1 MSKTKQIVTSLIFH
15 IAIGITVWF
24 LIFNAITSLIGYY
37 SFNNSYKEEYKE
49 SAFRTAELSA
59 AVVNGDYIDEYL
71 SFAGKGTVTDQNGN
85 DYFDINSFTPNDE
98 YGEAYKDQWTR
109 LDILSHKL
117 DVNLVYVIAID
128 TTDYASFK
136 SVINCPNSDKVPYK
150 PWTIGHTEKTNE
162 QYTEIYKK
170 MYAGTLDEAYVMR
183 TKNLNGSVPHVT
195 ALLPIKNSAGETVAV
210 LCVQRSMEELT
221 TVSKNYLTKTLLSTV
236 GLIIISVIIMILYL
250 RREFITP
257 THKIISEAERFAIA
271 GTINDDFKLGEQT
284 KIREIKQM
292 ADSLKKMEQD
302 TVNYIENLTTVTAER
317 ERIDTEL
324 TLAKRI
330 QANVLPSLFP
340 PFPDRYEF
348 DIFASMTPA
357 KEVGGD
363 FYDFFLIDKNHL
375 GLVMADVSGKGVPA
389 ALFMMA
395 TKNLIKTYALN
406 GGTPSEIL
414 TAVNREI
421 CKSNHDDMF
430 VTVWLGILD
439 LTTGNVTA
447 ANAGH
452 EYPVIKHR
460 NGSFELFKDK
470 HGFVIGG
477 IDTSKYRDYEF
488 KLGLGDSLFLYTDGV
503 PEANNKNLE
512 LFGNERMLKA
522 LNRATDDSP
531 RSILAAVN
539 NAINNFVGDAPA
551 FDDITMMSIK
561 FNAIQNKNSIT
572 THPDMNSVSIV
583 SQFLNNRS
591 EHFELQPKLKNKLQ
605 IAVDEIYSNIMRYST
620 AETATVFCEKQE
632 NSVVLTF
639 IDDGVE
645 YDPTAAKKP
654 DITLSAE
661 DREIGGLG
669 IFMVKNTARSMNY
682 SRENN
687 KNKLTIEYKI

>member
-15 IAIGITVWF
+15 MVIGITVWF
-24 LIFNAITSLIGYY
+24 LIFNAITSVIGYY

-49 SAFRTAELSA
+49 SALRTAELSA

-71 SFAGKGTVTDQNGN
+71 SFTDKGTVTDQDGN
-85 DYFDINSFTPNDE
+85 DYFDINSFTPKDE

-117 DVNLVYVIAID
+117 DVNLVYVIAVD

-150 PWTIGHTEKTNE
+150 AWTIGHTEKTNE
-162 QYTEIYKK
+162 QYTEIYKE
-170 MYAGTLDEAYVMR
+170 MYAGNLDEAYVMR
-183 TKNLNGSVPHVT
+183 TKNLNGSAPHVT
-195 ALLPIKNSAGETVAV
+195 ALLPIENSAGETVAV

-221 TVSKNYLTKTLLSTV
+221 TVSQKYLTKTLLSTV
-236 GLIIISVIIMILYL
+236 GLIIISVVVMILYL
-250 RREFITP
+250 RKEFVTP
-257 THKIISEAERFAIA
+257 THKIIAEAERFANSN
-271 GTINDDFKLGEQT
+271 TINDDFKLGEQT

-292 ADSLKKMEQD
+292 AESLKKMEQD
-302 TVNYIENLTTVTAER
+302 TVNYIDNLTTVTAER

-363 FYDFFLIDKNHL
+363 FYDFFLIDKNRL

-406 GGTPSEIL
+406 DGTPSEIL

-430 VTVWLGILD
+430 VTVWFGILD

-447 ANAGH
+447 SNAGH

-460 NGSFELFKDK
+460 DGSFELFKDK

-477 IDTSKYRDYEF
+477 LDTAKYRDYEF

-503 PEANNKNLE
+503 PEANNKDLE
-512 LFGNERMLKA
+512 LFGIERMLKA
-522 LNRATDDSP
+522 LNSTADDSP
-531 RSILAAVN
+531 RSILATVN
-539 NAINNFVGDAPA
+539 NAINDFVGDAPA

-561 FNAIQNKNSIT
+561 FNAIQNENSIT

-583 SQFLNNRS
+583 SQFLNNRL

-620 AETATVFCEKQE
+620 AKTVTVFCEKQE
-632 NSVVLTF
+632 GSVVLTF

-645 YDPTAAKKP
+645 YDPTAAKEP
-654 DITLSAE
+654 DVTLSAE

-669 IFMVKNTARSMNY
+669 IFMVKNTAQSMNY
-682 SRENN
+682 SREDN
-687 KNKLTIEYKI
+687 KNKLTIVYKI

>member
-1 MSKTKQIVTSLIFH
+1 MSKTKQLVTSLIFH
-15 IAIGITVWF
+15 MVIGITVWF
-24 LIFNAITSLIGYY
+24 LIFNAITSVIGYY

-59 AVVNGDYIDEYL
+59 AVINGDYIDKYL
-71 SFAGKGTVTDQNGN
+71 SFADKGTVTDQNGN

-117 DVNLVYVIAID
+117 DVNLVYVIAVD

-150 PWTIGHTEKTNE
+150 PWAIGHTEKTNE
-162 QYTEIYKK
+162 QYTEIYKE

-183 TKNLNGSVPHVT
+183 TKNLNGSEPHVT
-195 ALLPIKNSAGETVAV
+195 ALLPIENSAGETVAV

-221 TVSKNYLTKTLLSTV
+221 TVSKHYLTKTLLSTV
-236 GLIIISVIIMILYL
+236 GLIIISVVVMILYL
-250 RREFITP
+250 HKEFVKP
-257 THKIISEAERFAIA
+257 THKIIAEAERFAA
-271 GTINDDFKLGEQT
+271 GNTINDNFKLGEET

-292 ADSLKKMEQD
+292 AESLKNMEQD
-302 TVNYIENLTTVTAER
+302 TVSYIENLTTVTAER

-363 FYDFFLIDKNHL
+363 FYDFFLIDKNRL

-430 VTVWLGILD
+430 VTVWFGILD
-439 LTTGNVTA
+439 LTTGNVMA

-460 NGSFELFKDK
+460 DGNFELFKDK

-477 IDTSKYRDYEF
+477 IDTAKYRDYEL

-522 LNRATDDSP
+522 LNSAADDSP

-539 NAINNFVGDAPA
+539 NAINDFVGDAPA

-561 FNAIQNKNSIT
+561 FNAIQNENSIT
-572 THPDMNSVSIV
+572 THPDMNSVSVV

-591 EHFELQPKLKNKLQ
+591 EHFKLQPKLKNKLQ

-620 AETATVFCEKQE
+620 AKTATVFCEKQE

-639 IDDGVE
+639 VDDGVE
-645 YDPTAAKKP
+645 YDPTAAKEP
-654 DITLSAE
+654 DVTLSAE

-669 IFMVKNTARSMNY
+669 IFMVKNTAQSMEY
-682 SRENN
+682 SREGN
-687 KNKLTIEYKI
+687 KNKLTIVYKI

>member
-1 MSKTKQIVTSLIFH
+1 M
-15 IAIGITVWF
+15 AIGITVWF
-24 LIFNAITSLIGYY
+24 LIFNAITSTIGYF
-37 SFNNSYKEEYKE
+37 SFNTAYKREYEE
-49 SAFRTAELSA
+49 SAFRTAELSK

-71 SFAGKGTVTDQNGN
+71 SFADEGIAIDSDGN
-85 DYFDINSFTPNDE
+85 EYFDINSFNVDNE

-117 DVNLVYVIAID
+117 DVDLVYVITVD
-128 TTDYASFK
+128 TTDYCSFK
-136 SVINCPNSDKVPYK
+136 SVVNCPNSDKVPYK
-150 PWTIGHTEKTNE
+150 PWVIGHTEKANE
-162 QYTEIYKK
+162 QYIEILKE
-170 MYAGTLDEAYVMR
+170 MYEGTLDKAYVTR
-183 TKNLNGSVPHVT
+183 TKNLDGADPHVT
-195 ALLPIKNSAGETVAV
+195 ALLPVKNSLGETTAII
-210 LCVQRSMEELT
+210 CVQRSMEELAI
-221 TVSKNYLTKTLLSTV
+221 VSQKYLTKTLLSTI
-236 GLIIISVIIMILYL
+236 GLIIISVVIMVLYL
-250 RREFITP
+250 RKEFVTP
-257 THKIISEAERFAIA
+257 THKIIAEAKRFSESNS
-271 GTINDDFKLGEQT
+271 INDDFKLGEET

-292 ADSLKKMEQD
+292 ADSLKNMELD
-302 TVNYIENLTTVTAER
+302 TVHYIDNLTTVTAER

-324 TLAKRI
+324 SLAKRI

-363 FYDFFLIDKNHL
+363 FYDFFLIDKSHL

-395 TKNLIKTYALN
+395 TKNLIKTCALN

-414 TAVNREI
+414 SAINREI

-430 VTVWLGILD
+430 VTVWFGILD
-439 LTTGNVTA
+439 LTTGTVIAT
-447 ANAGH
+447 NAGH
-452 EYPVIKHR
+452 EYPVLKRR
-460 NGSFELFKDK
+460 NGAFELIKDK

-477 IDTSKYRDYEF
+477 ISTAKYHDYEIN
-488 KLGLGDSLFLYTDGV
+488 LGLGDSLFLYTDGV

-512 LFGNERMLKA
+512 LFGTERMLEA
-522 LNRATDDSP
+522 LNSTVDDSP
-531 RSILAAVN
+531 KAVLAAVN
-539 NAINNFVGDAPA
+539 NAIDEFVGDAPA
-551 FDDITMMSIK
+551 FDDLTMMSIK
-561 FNAIQNKNSIT
+561 FNAIQDENSIT

-583 SQFLNNRS
+583 SQFLNGKA
-591 EHFELQPKLKNKLQ
+591 EQFQLQSKLKNKLQ

-620 AETATVFCEKQE
+620 AETATVVCEKQD

-645 YDPTAAKKP
+645 YDPTAAQDP

-669 IFMVKNTARSMNY
+669 IFMVKNTAESMRY
-682 SRENN
+682 VREDN
-687 KNKLTIEYKI
+687 KNKLTITYKI